1 MRNHFIQICSI
12 LFIII
17 ILMSGL
23 DCSRFTK
30 KDSTVNAPKKSNAP
44 IGPFTRN
51 ELKLL
56 DDYKDYY
63 TLKSEF
69 LKESEKSIEEI
80 STINNTPPQPPA
92 SETKLD
98 TTTSKTNPAPPQ
110 QQPEQP
116 EAPQVQTGKAS
127 YYADKFHGRKTAS
140 GELYD
145 RNKLTCAHRTLPFG
159 TMCKVTNIANG
170 KSVQVRVN
178 DRGPFSKHRIVDL
191 SARAFKLIGDVS
203 AGILDVKLE
212 VIGQ

>member
-1 MRNHFIQICSI
+1 MRNHFIQIFTI

-17 ILMSGL
+17 ILMSAL

-56 DDYKDYY
+56 EDYKDYY

-98 TTTSKTNPAPPQ
+98 TTTDRINPAPFQICTFRP
-110 QQPEQP
+110 
-116 EAPQVQTGKAS
+116 G
-127 YYADKFHGRKTAS
+127 
-140 GELYD
+140 
-145 RNKLTCAHRTLPFG
+145 C
-159 TMCKVTNIANG
+159 I
-170 KSVQVRVN
+170 
-178 DRGPFSKHRIVDL
+178 
-191 SARAFKLIGDVS
+191 
-203 AGILDVKLE
+203 
-212 VIGQ
+212 